1 MADGTHSKL
10 KLNVRVPPDKKQEWK
25 DALDEG
31 ETLSSL
37 VRRSVDRELRDEYVP
52 RDAVDDIVGTTDQAN
67 VDLSS
72 VMTRFDDLQQ
82 TVEALE
88 GKFDTLSASDAS
100 VEEEDIEDL
109 AMDLLP
115 RLPSYPH
122 DIPEQALRDTGGKN
136 NIDVREYIEIIVEI
150 TRKSG
155 EINTIDGT
163 AQKIARE
170 IREPTPT
177 VRQALRYLESD
188 TTENVQSAI
197 VDGRRHWMRGL

>member
-1 MADGTHSKL
+1 MADGTHDKV
-10 KLNVRVPPDKKQEWK
+10 KLNVRVPPYKKQEWK
-25 DALDEG
+25 DALDES

-37 VRRSVDRELRDEYVP
+37 VRRSVDREINDEYVP
-52 RDAVDDIVGTTDQAN
+52 QETVDDIVGSTDQAD

-88 GKFDTLSASDAS
+88 GKFDSLSASDAS

-122 DIPEQALRDTGGKN
+122 DIPEQALQEMSGTANMDP
-136 NIDVREYIEIIVEI
+136 REYIDFIVTTSRGDDEM
-150 TRKSG
+150 
-155 EINTIDGT
+155 NTIDGT
-163 AQKIARE
+163 AQKFARE

-188 TTENVQSAI
+188 TTENVKSAI

>member
-1 MADGTHSKL
+1 MADGTHDTI

-25 DALDEG
+25 DSLDEG

-37 VRRSVDRELRDEYVP
+37 VRRAVDRELREEYVP
-52 RDAVDDIVGTTDQAN
+52 RDAVDDIVGTTDQAD

-72 VMTRFDDLQQ
+72 VMARFDDPQQ
-82 TVEALE
+82 TVEAPE

-100 VEEEDIEDL
+100 VEEEDVEDL

-122 DIPEQALRDTGGKN
+122 DIPEQALRDTGGRDN
-136 NIDVREYIEIIVEI
+136 MDVREYIEIIVE
-150 TRKSG
+150 TSRKNG

-163 AQKIARE
+163 AQEIARE
-170 IREPTPT
+170 IRESTPT

-188 TTENVQSAI
+188 ITENVQTAI
-197 VDGRRHWMRGL
+197 VDRRRHWMRGL

>member
-1 MADGTHSKL
+1 MADGTHDKV

-25 DALDEG
+25 DALDED

-37 VRRSVDRELRDEYVP
+37 VRRAVDHELNDEYVP
-52 RDAVDDIVGTTDQAN
+52 QEALDEFVGETDQTDI
-67 VDLSS
+67 DLSA

-82 TVEALE
+82 TVEALG
-88 GKFDTLSASDAS
+88 GKLDTLSASDAS
-100 VEEEDIEDL
+100 VEEEDVEDL

-122 DIPEQALRDTGGKN
+122 DIPEQALRDTGGSDEM
-136 NIDVREYIEIIVEI
+136 DVREYIEIIVK
-150 TRKSG
+150 TSRKNG
-155 EINTIDGT
+155 EMNTIDGT
-163 AQKIARE
+163 AQRIARE
-170 IREPTPT
+170 IREPSPT
-177 VRQALRYLESD
+177 VRQALLYLESD

>member
-1 MADGTHSKL
+1 MADGTHDKV

-31 ETLSSL
+31 ETLSSF

-52 RDAVDDIVGTTDQAN
+52 RDAVDDIVGTTDQAD

-72 VMTRFDDLQQ
+72 VMARFDDLQQ

-88 GKFDTLSASDAS
+88 GKFDTLSASDPS
-100 VEEEDIEDL
+100 LEGEDVEDL

-122 DIPEQALRDTGGKN
+122 DIPEQVLRDAGGTDN
-136 NIDVREYIEIIVEI
+136 LDVREYIESIVK
-150 TRKSG
+150 TSRKDG
-155 EINTIDGT
+155 EIQTIDGT

-170 IREPTPT
+170 MREPTPT
-177 VRQALRYLESD
+177 VRQALCYLESD
-188 TTENVQSAI
+188 TTENVKSAI

>member
-1 MADGTHSKL
+1 MADGTHDKV

-37 VRRSVDRELRDEYVP
+37 VRRSVDRELHDEYVP
-52 RDAVDDIVGTTDQAN
+52 RDAVDDILGTTNQTD

-88 GKFDTLSASDAS
+88 GKFDSLSASDAS
-100 VEEEDIEDL
+100 VEEEGVEDL

-122 DIPEQALRDTGGKN
+122 DIPEQALRDTAGQMVWTFESISRSSSRHHEK
-136 NIDVREYIEIIVEI
+136 IVISERL
-150 TRKSG
+150 TEPLKKSHERLG
-155 EINTIDGT
+155 HFD
-163 AQKIARE
+163 
-170 IREPTPT
+170 
-177 VRQALRYLESD
+177 
-188 TTENVQSAI
+188 
-197 VDGRRHWMRGL
+197 

>member
-1 MADGTHSKL
+1 MADGTHDKV
-10 KLNVRVPPDKKQEWK
+10 KLNVRIPPDKKQEWK

-52 RDAVDDIVGTTDQAN
+52 RDAVDDIVGTTDQTD

-82 TVEALE
+82 TVEAFE
-88 GKFDTLSASDAS
+88 GKFDTFSASDAS

-122 DIPEQALRDTGGKN
+122 DIPEQALRDTGGSN
-136 NIDVREYIEIIVEI
+136 DMDVRENIEIIVKASRKDSEI
-150 TRKSG
+150 R
-155 EINTIDGT
+155 TIDGT
-163 AQKIARE
+163 AQKNRT
-170 IREPTPT
+170 R
-177 VRQALRYLESD
+177 
-188 TTENVQSAI
+188 N
-197 VDGRRHWMRGL
+197 